1 MSIMKQLI
9 DLQNLEKEVEEV
21 EKELNNPEILKD
33 KKRFKD
39 FSQKYKGLKEK
50 KELAI
55 SLEETEKKIKE
66 TKELF
71 KKEKEVEMIN
81 LIEQELK
88 TLEEKKKILESKIAK
103 ISSQNGIMEDKGVI
117 IEIRAGAGGEEASLF
132 VADLF
137 RMYSRFAEKNNW
149 QVQILSSSPG
159 SLNGF
164 KEIVFGLK
172 GKNVF
177 QKLRFEKGVHRV
189 QRIPTTEKSGRI
201 HTSTVSVAV
210 LPEASEVEIKIKPE
224 DLEISTFRASGHG
237 GQNVQ
242 KVESAVR
249 VLHKP
254 TGLVVSCQ
262 DERSQQRNKEKA
274 LKFLRAK
281 ILSQKI
287 EKQEKELGESRRLQI
302 GKAMR
307 AEKIRTYNFPQ
318 SRVTDHR
325 INKSWH
331 NLEEIMNGN
340 LDKMIN
346 DTTST
351 F

>member
-1 MSIMKQLI
+1 MKQVE
-9 DLQNLEKEVEEV
+9 NLNFEKEIEEI
-21 EKELNNPEILKD
+21 EKELNNPETLKD
-33 KKRFKD
+33 KEKFKD
-39 FSQKYKGLKEK
+39 LSQKYKELKEK
-50 KELAI
+50 KESII
-55 SLEETEKKIKE
+55 SLEEIEKKIKE
-66 TKELF
+66 TKEFLN
-71 KKEKEVEMIN
+71 KEKETEMIE
-81 LIEQELK
+81 LAEQELK
-88 TLEEKKKILESKIAK
+88 ILEERKKFLESKIVK
-103 ISSQNGIMEDKGVI
+103 ISSQNGILNDKGVI
-117 IEIRAGAGGEEASLF
+117 IEIRAGTGGEEASLF
-132 VADLF
+132 AADLF

-149 QVQILSSSPG
+149 QVQILSSSPS

-164 KEIVFGLK
+164 KEIIFGIK
-172 GKNVF
+172 GKDVF
-177 QKLRFEKGVHRV
+177 AKLRFESGVHRV

-210 LPEASEVEIKIKPE
+210 LPEASEIEIKIKPE

-242 KVESAVR
+242 KVSSAVR

-254 TGLVVSCQ
+254 TGLVISCQ

-281 ILSQKI
+281 LLSQKI
-287 EKQEKELGESRRLQI
+287 EKQEQELGKSRRLQI

-318 SRVTDHR
+318 NRLTDHR
-325 INKSWH
+325 LNKSWH

-340 LDKMIN
+340 LDKIVN
-346 DTTST
+346 EYTN
-351 F
+351 

>member
-1 MSIMKQLI
+1 MQPI
-9 DLQNLEKEVEEV
+9 DSQNLKKEIEEI
-21 EKELNNPEILKD
+21 EKELNNPETLKD
-33 KKRFKD
+33 KEKFKD
-39 FSQKYKGLKEK
+39 LSQKYKELKEK
-50 KELAI
+50 KESII
-55 SLEETEKKIKE
+55 SLEEIEKKIKE
-66 TKELF
+66 TKEFLN
-71 KKEKEVEMIN
+71 KEKETEMIE
-81 LIEQELK
+81 LAEQELK
-88 TLEEKKKILESKIAK
+88 ILKEKKKFLESKIVK
-103 ISSQNGIMEDKGVI
+103 ISSQNGILNDKGVI
-117 IEIRAGAGGEEASLF
+117 IEIRAGTGGEEASLF
-132 VADLF
+132 AADLF

-149 QVQILSSSPG
+149 QVQILSSSPS

-164 KEIVFGLK
+164 KEIIFGIK
-172 GKNVF
+172 GKDVF
-177 QKLRFEKGVHRV
+177 AKLRFESGVHRV

-210 LPEASEVEIKIKPE
+210 LPEASEIEIKIKPE

-242 KVESAVR
+242 KVSSAVR

-254 TGLVVSCQ
+254 TGLVISCQ

-281 ILSQKI
+281 LLSQKI
-287 EKQEKELGESRRLQI
+287 EKQEQELGKSRRLQI

-318 SRVTDHR
+318 NRLTDHR
-325 INKSWH
+325 LNKSWH

-340 LDKMIN
+340 LDKIVN
-346 DTTST
+346 EYTN
-351 F
+351 

>member
-1 MSIMKQLI
+1 MKQVE
-9 DLQNLEKEVEEV
+9 NLNFEEEIEEI
-21 EKELNNPEILKD
+21 EKELNNPETLKD
-33 KKRFKD
+33 KEKFKD
-39 FSQKYKGLKEK
+39 LSQKYKELKEK
-50 KELAI
+50 KESII
-55 SLEETEKKIKE
+55 SLEEIEKKIKE
-66 TKELF
+66 TKEFLN
-71 KKEKEVEMIN
+71 KEKETEMIE
-81 LIEQELK
+81 LAEQELK
-88 TLEEKKKILESKIAK
+88 ILEEKKKFLESKIVK
-103 ISSQNGIMEDKGVI
+103 ISSQNGILNDKGVI
-117 IEIRAGAGGEEASLF
+117 IEIRAGTGGEEASLF
-132 VADLF
+132 AADLF

-149 QVQILSSSPG
+149 QVQILSSSPS

-164 KEIVFGLK
+164 KEIIFGIK
-172 GKNVF
+172 GKDVF
-177 QKLRFEKGVHRV
+177 AKLRFESGVHRV

-210 LPEASEVEIKIKPE
+210 LPEASEIEIKIKPE

-242 KVESAVR
+242 KVSSAVR

-254 TGLVVSCQ
+254 TGLVISCQ

-281 ILSQKI
+281 LLSQKI
-287 EKQEKELGESRRLQI
+287 EKQEQELGKSRRLQI

-318 SRVTDHR
+318 NRLTDHR
-325 INKSWH
+325 LNKSWH

-340 LDKMIN
+340 LDKIVN
-346 DTTST
+346 EYTN
-351 F
+351 

>member
-1 MSIMKQLI
+1 MQPI
-9 DLQNLEKEVEEV
+9 DSQNLKKEIEEI
-21 EKELNNPEILKD
+21 EKELNNPETLKD
-33 KKRFKD
+33 KEKFKD
-39 FSQKYKGLKEK
+39 LSQKYKELKEK
-50 KELAI
+50 KESII
-55 SLEETEKKIKE
+55 SLEEIEKKIKE
-66 TKELF
+66 TKEFLN
-71 KKEKEVEMIN
+71 KEKETEMIE
-81 LIEQELK
+81 LAEQELK
-88 TLEEKKKILESKIAK
+88 ILEEKKKFLESKIVK
-103 ISSQNGIMEDKGVI
+103 ISSQNGILNDKGVI
-117 IEIRAGAGGEEASLF
+117 IEIRAGTGGEEASLF
-132 VADLF
+132 AADLF

-149 QVQILSSSPG
+149 QVQILSSSPS

-164 KEIVFGLK
+164 KEIIFGIK
-172 GKNVF
+172 GKDVF
-177 QKLRFEKGVHRV
+177 AKLRFESGVHRV

-210 LPEASEVEIKIKPE
+210 LPEASEIEIKIKPE

-242 KVESAVR
+242 KVSSAVR

-254 TGLVVSCQ
+254 TGLVISCQ

-281 ILSQKI
+281 LLSQKI
-287 EKQEKELGESRRLQI
+287 EKQEQELGKSRRLQI

-318 SRVTDHR
+318 NRLTDHR
-325 INKSWH
+325 LNKSWH

-340 LDKMIN
+340 LDKIVN
-346 DTTST
+346 EYTN
-351 F
+351 

>member
-1 MSIMKQLI
+1 MQPI
-9 DLQNLEKEVEEV
+9 DSQNLKEEIEEI
-21 EKELNNPEILKD
+21 EKELNNPETLKD
-33 KKRFKD
+33 KEKFKD
-39 FSQKYKGLKEK
+39 LSQKYKELKEK
-50 KELAI
+50 KESII
-55 SLEETEKKIKE
+55 SLEEIEKKIKE
-66 TKELF
+66 TKEFLN
-71 KKEKEVEMIN
+71 KEKETEMIE
-81 LIEQELK
+81 LAEQELK
-88 TLEEKKKILESKIAK
+88 ILEERKKFLESKIVK
-103 ISSQNGIMEDKGVI
+103 ISSQNGILNYKGVI
-117 IEIRAGAGGEEASLF
+117 IEIRAGTGGEEASLF
-132 VADLF
+132 AADLF

-149 QVQILSSSPG
+149 QVQILSSSPS

-164 KEIVFGLK
+164 KEIIFGIK
-172 GKNVF
+172 GKDVF
-177 QKLRFEKGVHRV
+177 AKLRFESGVHRV

-210 LPEASEVEIKIKPE
+210 LPEASEIEIKIKPE

-242 KVESAVR
+242 KVSSAVR

-254 TGLVVSCQ
+254 TGLVISCQ

-281 ILSQKI
+281 LLSQKI
-287 EKQEKELGESRRLQI
+287 EKQEQELGKSRRLQI

-318 SRVTDHR
+318 NRLTDHR
-325 INKSWH
+325 LNKSWH

-340 LDKMIN
+340 LDKIVN
-346 DTTST
+346 EYTN
-351 F
+351 

>member
-1 MSIMKQLI
+1 MQPI
-9 DLQNLEKEVEEV
+9 DSQNLKKEIEEI
-21 EKELNNPEILKD
+21 EKELNNPETLKD
-33 KKRFKD
+33 KEKFKD
-39 FSQKYKGLKEK
+39 LSQKYKELKEK
-50 KELAI
+50 KESII
-55 SLEETEKKIKE
+55 SLEEIEKKIKE
-66 TKELF
+66 TKEFLN
-71 KKEKEVEMIN
+71 KEKETEMIE
-81 LIEQELK
+81 LAEQELK
-88 TLEEKKKILESKIAK
+88 ILEERKKFLESKIVK
-103 ISSQNGIMEDKGVI
+103 ISSQNGILNDKGVI
-117 IEIRAGAGGEEASLF
+117 IEIRAGTGGEEASLF
-132 VADLF
+132 AADLF

-149 QVQILSSSPG
+149 QVQILSSSPS

-164 KEIVFGLK
+164 KEIIFGIK
-172 GKNVF
+172 GKDVF
-177 QKLRFEKGVHRV
+177 AKLRFESGVHRV

-210 LPEASEVEIKIKPE
+210 LPEASEIEIKIKPE

-242 KVESAVR
+242 KVSSAVR

-254 TGLVVSCQ
+254 TGLVISCQ

-281 ILSQKI
+281 LLSQKI
-287 EKQEKELGESRRLQI
+287 EKQEQELGKSRRLQI

-318 SRVTDHR
+318 NRLTDHR
-325 INKSWH
+325 LNKSWH

-340 LDKMIN
+340 LDKIVN
-346 DTTST
+346 EYTN
-351 F
+351 